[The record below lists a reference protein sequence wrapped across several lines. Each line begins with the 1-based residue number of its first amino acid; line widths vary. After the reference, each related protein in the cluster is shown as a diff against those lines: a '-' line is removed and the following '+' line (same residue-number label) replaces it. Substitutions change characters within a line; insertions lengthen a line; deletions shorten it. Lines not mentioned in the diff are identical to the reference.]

1 MNIRKRA
8 LWAAASLMLPV
19 LILGLYLGWL
29 QLSGNFAP
37 IIDGFAY
44 RSNQPTPERLAEYK
58 ATYGIRTVI
67 NLRGA
72 APGEAWYDL
81 EKQAA
86 KDLGLTLIDVPLS
99 SARDLSDTELTQ
111 LVALLR
117 TVEGP
122 VLIHCRS
129 GSNRTGLAAAI
140 YLSEIGRTDAAVA
153 GDQLSL
159 RFGHLS
165 IPFRPE
171 TFAMDRSWQRY
182 LSLFAIRS
190 GER

>member
-8 LWAAASLMLPV
+8 LWAAAGLLLPV
-19 LILGLYLGWL
+19 LVLGLYLGWL
-29 QLSGNFAP
+29 EVSGNFAP

-58 ATYGIRTVI
+58 AAYGIRTVI

-99 SARDLSDTELTQ
+99 SARDLSDTELQQ

-140 YLSEIGRTDAAVA
+140 YLSEIGQADAEVA
-153 GDQLSL
+153 GEQLSL
-159 RFGHLS
+159 RFGHVS
-165 IPFRPE
+165 VPFRPE
-171 TFAMDRSWQRY
+171 TSAMDRSWQRY
-182 LSLFAIRS
+182 LSLRGPGGADK
-190 GER
+190 